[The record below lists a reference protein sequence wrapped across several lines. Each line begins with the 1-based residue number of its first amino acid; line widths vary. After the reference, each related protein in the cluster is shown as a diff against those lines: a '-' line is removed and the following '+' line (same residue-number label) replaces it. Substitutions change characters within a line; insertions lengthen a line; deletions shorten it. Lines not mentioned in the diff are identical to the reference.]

1 MSGGGVIAAASQQA
15 YSLCSKPRT
24 PSTTR
29 QRCCRAKAASFWRGH
44 PSFSSNLK
52 LVSIGL
58 HKFRGIN
65 LGSVGCRS
73 TGDSGEN
80 ESRTILDAFF
90 LGKALAET
98 LNERIESSVGEF
110 LSIVGRLQAEQQK
123 QIQEFQDEVLEK
135 AKRAKEQAA
144 REAMETQGIISVD
157 VSGVNGGVA
166 KTTSS
171 YTPKI
176 DPTSEPPYVDPVLGM
191 FKDD

>member
-1 MSGGGVIAAASQQA
+1 MSGGGVLASSQQA
-15 YSLCSKPRT
+15 YSICSKPRT
-24 PSTTR
+24 PLITR
-29 QRCCRAKAASFWRGH
+29 QQKAAAFWREH
-44 PSFSSNLK
+44 PFSSNLK
-52 LVSIGL
+52 LVSIGS

-73 TGDSGEN
+73 TGEN

-123 QIQEFQDEVLEK
+123 QIQEFREEVLEK
-135 AKRAKEQAA
+135 AKQAKEKAT
-144 REAMETQGIISVD
+144 REAMETQD
-157 VSGVNGGVA
+157 VTGVNGGVA

-176 DPTSEPPYVDPVLGM
+176 DPTS
-191 FKDD
+191 

>member
-1 MSGGGVIAAASQQA
+1 MSCGGVIASSQQA
-15 YSLCSKPRT
+15 YSVCSKPRT
-24 PSTTR
+24 PLITR
-29 QRCCRAKAASFWRGH
+29 QQKAAAFWREH

-52 LVSIGL
+52 LVSMGS

-110 LSIVGRLQAEQQK
+110 LSIIGRLQAEQQK
-123 QIQEFQDEVLEK
+123 QIQEFQEEVLEK
-135 AKRAKEQAA
+135 AKQAKEQAA
-144 REAMETQGIISVD
+144 REAMETQD
-157 VSGVNGGVA
+157 VTGVNGGVA

-176 DPTSEPPYVDPVLGM
+176 DPTSEPSKEDPVLGM
-191 FKDD
+191 LKDD

>member
-1 MSGGGVIAAASQQA
+1 MSGGGVIAASQQA
-15 YSLCSKPRT
+15 YSVCSRPCNQ
-24 PSTTR
+24 SITR
-29 QRCCRAKAASFWRGH
+29 QKSAVFWREH
-44 PSFSSNLK
+44 LSFSSNLK
-52 LVSIGL
+52 LVSIGP

-65 LGSVGCRS
+65 LRSVGCRS

-123 QIQEFQDEVLEK
+123 QLQEFQDEVLEK

-144 REAMETQGIISVD
+144 REAMETQGTVSKFSAAD
-157 VSGVNGGVA
+157 VSGVNDGVV
-166 KTTSS
+166 TTSSS

-176 DPTSEPPYVDPVLGM
+176 DSSLKPSTEDPVLRM